1 MRGWRVHV
9 AMNNTHPRTQASSW
23 SIENSPFRV
32 RVVLRLMFH
41 LWRKTPCLC
50 GGVYSVLIQMGLP
63 HDNPLKIYA
72 GRNVYGY
79 FFFFCAVPSFAF
91 PVEFLHFINTFFFL
105 NSSLLPSAS
114 AVRTGGALL
123 ALVSGWSRG
132 RRYTVIVNMGNWQMS
147 NYNLVR
153 IRLISLEEPRLQIKN
168 DISSVP
174 QINCFWSLSEQDLG
188 SIVLVWAKISTF
200 QISQAGKWSQN
211 YS

>member
-79 FFFFCAVPSFAF
+79 FFFFLRCSFICIPGRVLAF
-91 PVEFLHFINTFFFL
+91 HQHIFFPEL
-105 NSSLLPSAS
+105 ISAS
-114 AVRTGGALL
+114 LCVCSSNWRGSPCSRVR
-123 ALVSGWSRG
+123 
-132 RRYTVIVNMGNWQMS
+132 
-147 NYNLVR
+147 
-153 IRLISLEEPRLQIKN
+153 LESWEKIYC
-168 DISSVP
+168 
-174 QINCFWSLSEQDLG
+174 NC
-188 SIVLVWAKISTF
+188 KY
-200 QISQAGKWSQN
+200 GKLTNVQL
-211 YS
+211 